1 MTQRYC
7 LVFLLLLF
15 PSSMAIAQSG
25 KVSGRVI
32 DRETGEPLIGA
43 SVSILG
49 TTLGAATDV
58 DGRYNI
64 LQITPGTYD
73 VKTSFVGYQD
83 VTISGIRVAA
93 GLTQDVDFSLPGED
107 IEVEPIIIIAQRP
120 LIEKS
125 ATNVKRII
133 RAEDFEDLPVR
144 GTSAYISLVPGV
156 VQQYGEFYIRG
167 SRSDEV
173 GYLVEGAN
181 TRNIHGAGNLVTT
194 IPEAVE
200 EILVETGGY
209 AAEFGGAT
217 AGIIQQ
223 NLKTGGSNYSAFV
236 QYETDD
242 FGNYPHDE
250 FLGNFSYGYRNAVLG
265 LSGPLVADNIKF
277 NIVGENSFIR
287 DYEQIFWTG
296 ANFGFLEDTGFF
308 SGLAG
313 DTSVAPVRWEDGNVP
328 ARFDNRYTVNGTVSF
343 DYNPLLVRFASSYTS
358 SRRLINDLPIRNLF
372 NAARLPYDDNTSFF
386 GNIKGTYFID
396 PLKFVE
402 VNVNY
407 LTSSRE
413 LYDPNFG
420 DDQSFSDLLLY
431 ADSAKG
437 AEFGWQFVG
446 PSEPPNRYL
455 FFGFPFNR
463 PGALVTGYERNKRSY
478 IGGSASFTGQWG
490 RHEVKA
496 GTGYERWTMRLYSI
510 GGLAGLLSTL
520 RTQPNLAFGSDL
532 LARVIRN
539 ASNIN
544 NYGYDEFLRE
554 LDSGPDG
561 PKHPWFLSFY
571 LQDKIE
577 FDDLVINA
585 GLRLDRMFMDSW
597 RILDPSNPVFN
608 PDDQQLLGIVEGTT
622 WTFLQPRLGLSFPV
636 TDRTVFHLQYGK
648 FVQAP
653 ELNRVL
659 QGRQSAYDEQGFNS
673 PIGNDLAPV
682 RTTQYEIGFTQQISE
697 FTSFDIT
704 GFYKNIKG
712 QIQQEVQE
720 TVAGSPLSPYF
731 VYVNSDFTTT
741 FGAELQLRIRRT
753 NRVQAQVNYTLSSAK
768 GINNFPRSSAGAIQL
783 GDEAPSLVSPLRYD
797 QRHRGSVWL
806 DYRFA
811 QGDGGPILQ
820 GMGLNLLFSFNS
832 GRHFTLSGGGLG
844 QQRAD
849 GGGIL
854 NDGDPRN
861 RVPLEPINSSTTPG
875 VGTLDLRLDKTFV
888 ISSYALNIYVK
899 VLNVFDAKSVIDVY
913 LRTGNAFDDGYLTN
927 PELSEQ
933 NIEANGGQRYI
944 DLYRAINLE
953 NRQHQRERNGND
965 LFGSPRQII
974 LGARFEI

>member
-1 MTQRYC
+1 
-7 LVFLLLLF
+7 
-15 PSSMAIAQSG
+15 MAIAQTG
-25 KVSGRVI
+25 KVNGRVI

-73 VKTSFVGYQD
+73 VKTSFVGYQE

-93 GLTQDVDFSLPGED
+93 GLTQDVDFSLPAED
-107 IEVEPIIIIAQRP
+107 IEVEPIVIIAQRP

-133 RAEDFEDLPVR
+133 RAEDFEDLPIR

-156 VQQYGEFYIRG
+156 VRQYGEFYVRG
-167 SRSDEV
+167 SRADEV

-217 AGIIQQ
+217 AGIVQQ

-242 FGNYPHDE
+242 FGNYPQDE
-250 FLGNFSYGYRNAVLG
+250 FLGNFSYGYSNAVLG
-265 LSGPLVADNIKF
+265 FSGPLVADNIKF
-277 NIVGENSFIR
+277 SIVGENSFIR
-287 DYEQIFWTG
+287 DYEQVFWTG
-296 ANFGFLEDTGFF
+296 ADFGFLEDTGFF
-308 SGLAG
+308 SGMIG
-313 DTSVAPVRWEDGNVP
+313 DTSIAPVRWGDGNVP

-343 DYNPLLVRFASSYTS
+343 DYNPLLVRFASSYTW
-358 SRRLINDLPIRNLF
+358 SRRLINTRPIFNLF
-372 NAARLPYDDNTSFF
+372 NAARLPYDDNNNFF
-386 GNIKGTYFID
+386 GNVRGTYFLD
-396 PLKFVE
+396 PLSFVE

-446 PSEPPNRYL
+446 QSEPPNQYL

-463 PGALVTGYERNKRSY
+463 PGALTTGYERNKRSY
-478 IGGSASFTGQWG
+478 IGGSASYTGQWG

-496 GTGYERWTMRLYSI
+496 GGAYERWTMRLYSI
-510 GGLAGLLSTL
+510 GGLAGFLSTL
-520 RTQPNLAFGSDL
+520 RTVPNLAFGSDS
-532 LARVIRN
+532 LAQVIRN
-539 ASNIN
+539 VSNIN
-544 NYGYDEFLRE
+544 NYGYDEFMRE
-554 LDSGPDG
+554 VDSGPDG
-561 PKHPWFLSFY
+561 SKHPWFLSFY
-571 LQDKIE
+571 IQDKIE

-608 PDDQQLLGIVEGTT
+608 PDDQQLLGVVEGTT
-622 WTFLQPRLGLSFPV
+622 WTFLQPRIGLSFPV
-636 TDRTVFHLQYGK
+636 TDRTVFHLQYGN

-653 ELNRVL
+653 ELGRVL
-659 QGRQSAYDEQGFNS
+659 QGRQSAYDENGFNS
-673 PIGNDLAPV
+673 PIGNDLSPV

-697 FTSFDIT
+697 VASFDIT

-720 TVAGSPLSPYF
+720 TSAGSPLSPYF
-731 VYVNSDFTTT
+731 VFVNSDFATT
-741 FGAELQLRIRRT
+741 FGAELQLRLRRS

-768 GINNFPRSSAGAIQL
+768 GVNNFPISSAGAIQL

-797 QRHRGSVWL
+797 QRHRGSVWI

-875 VGTLDLRLDKTFV
+875 VATLDLRLDKTFI
-888 ISSYALNIYVK
+888 ISSYVLNIYVK
-899 VLNVFDAKSVIDVY
+899 VLNVFDTRNVIDVY

-933 NIEANGGQRYI
+933 NIEANGGERYVE
-944 DLYRAINLE
+944 LYRAINLE
-953 NRQHQRERNGND
+953 NRQHQWQRNGND
-965 LFGSPRQII
+965 LFGSPRQIR